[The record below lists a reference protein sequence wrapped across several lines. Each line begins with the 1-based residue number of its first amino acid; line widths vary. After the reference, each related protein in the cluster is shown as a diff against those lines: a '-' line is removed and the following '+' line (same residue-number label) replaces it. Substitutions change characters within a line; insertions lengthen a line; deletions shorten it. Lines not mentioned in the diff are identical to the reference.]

1 MKDFLI
7 ATVFLIMI
15 VAPALSAL
23 NVVRAD
29 KKKF

>member
-15 VAPALSAL
+15 VAPAFSAL
-23 NVVRAD
+23 NVFRAD
-29 KKKF
+29 KNRF